1 MPNIHFAG
9 TITMGAAGLKKN
21 GVGGTGAV
29 QGARYNAR
37 ILARS
42 LAERH
47 FGVAVPREVVAPGA
61 VVDRLLEEASDAPEL
76 WNQKGYLARVVLAGP
91 DGPYDDGILPL
102 QAFVDGDGAD
112 GAAMTLEGD
121 ADGSI
126 RPVAYIRRGGAIS
139 EVTLDPEPLH
149 DFRSSTDGR
158 RRLSEALRGVLP

>member
-1 MPNIHFAG
+1 MFDCSTTHICDDF
-9 TITMGAAGLKKN
+9 L
-21 GVGGTGAV
+21 
-29 QGARYNAR
+29 
-37 ILARS
+37 S
-42 LAERH
+42 
-47 FGVAVPREVVAPGA
+47 AP
-61 VVDRLLEEASDAPEL
+61 DRLLEEASDAPEL